1 MGMISLIIG
10 FAPAIGPSLSGVLV
24 DAFGWRALFTLSA
37 TLSVV
42 VIILAAISLKDYG
55 NFKKTAFDPMSAILS
70 TVGLVCLLYGLS
82 TFASSS
88 NLVITFAMILIGV
101 ALVAAY
107 VVRQTK
113 LEEPMLNVKILKTR
127 NYACAVCVMILV
139 QAAMMGTEVITPIY
153 IQSVRGLS
161 ATMSGLA
168 MMPGAIIGAFV
179 GMIAGRLFDRFGVR
193 KVALPGA
200 CVALLG
206 GVALSLLGMDTQF
219 MVIALSYTVLSVGL
233 QFTMT
238 PINTWGVNSL
248 DNSVIQHAQG
258 LSNTM
263 NQIAGSLGTAILV
276 SISALSTTVAPN
288 ASELEQLYLGEHM
301 AFSATAIMICVA
313 VLVIAILVKNKKPAN
328 SATSVASQN
337 VEGVTSDTFA
347 NTGHNKLK
355 EIYYVADI
363 MKKNPAYVL
372 DTMSMDDVIR
382 LMASNDTSGLPVCD
396 EAGMLRGF
404 ISDADV
410 ARYIG
415 TNEISIF
422 DRNFS
427 TYKLVDDETLASKL
441 EGLFALN
448 VMHIATKHVISLE
461 DTETM
466 DTACKKLAEGHIKKM
481 PVVSDGKLVGTLSR
495 RDVVNSLALMLQEG

>member
-1 MGMISLIIG
+1 
-10 FAPAIGPSLSGVLV
+10 
-24 DAFGWRALFTLSA
+24 
-37 TLSVV
+37 
-42 VIILAAISLKDYG
+42 
-55 NFKKTAFDPMSAILS
+55 
-70 TVGLVCLLYGLS
+70 
-82 TFASSS
+82 
-88 NLVITFAMILIGV
+88 
-101 ALVAAY
+101 
-107 VVRQTK
+107 
-113 LEEPMLNVKILKTR
+113 
-127 NYACAVCVMILV
+127 
-139 QAAMMGTEVITPIY
+139 
-153 IQSVRGLS
+153 
-161 ATMSGLA
+161 
-168 MMPGAIIGAFV
+168 
-179 GMIAGRLFDRFGVR
+179 
-193 KVALPGA
+193 
-200 CVALLG
+200 
-206 GVALSLLGMDTQF
+206 
-219 MVIALSYTVLSVGL
+219 
-233 QFTMT
+233 
-238 PINTWGVNSL
+238 
-248 DNSVIQHAQG
+248 
-258 LSNTM
+258 
-263 NQIAGSLGTAILV
+263 
-276 SISALSTTVAPN
+276 
-288 ASELEQLYLGEHM
+288 
-301 AFSATAIMICVA
+301 
-313 VLVIAILVKNKKPAN
+313 
-328 SATSVASQN
+328 
-337 VEGVTSDTFA
+337 
-347 NTGHNKLK
+347 
-355 EIYYVADI
+355 